1 MLKQARRAFLANY
14 WVLQI
19 HKISRHGLML
29 MNCIVAF
36 RYLLSLLI
44 LPPYQSQP
52 FHFLSQSVNDIF
64 PFLYSARISD
74 LNTQRSTKSS
84 FCWISPGWLLEQ
96 NQRILMV
103 LDCAACLKCTAVLL
117 MCAVIYPTLLKRNLC
132 VTVCVRV
139 CLCLCVVL
147 WQILT
152 HGHTLSL
159 HDTHKTQHSLK
170 TDQCFL

>member
-132 VTVCVRV
+132 VTVCVRACVFVSV
-139 CLCLCVVL
+139 CSVMADINARSHPLPSR
-147 WQILT
+147 
-152 HGHTLSL
+152 HT
-159 HDTHKTQHSLK
+159 
-170 TDQCFL
+170 